1 MDLHERIQGYQAS
14 MPRAAAAPQP
24 DPVGDSFTEL
34 KDRIHMAVISELG
47 PRLYNEALS
56 PNALVEVVM
65 TDIRNRLGQERGL
78 ATADRERIA
87 QEIANDTLGHGP
99 IEPLLQ
105 DDTITEVMVNGP
117 ADIWVE
123 RSGKLQKTM
132 VRFSDEHHLRR
143 IINKIVAQVGRR
155 VDESSPMVDARL
167 PDGSRVNAVLPP
179 LSLTGPLL
187 TIRKFSKHRWDLA
200 DLVQINSL
208 PSQAKTFLEAAI
220 HAEFNILI
228 SGGTGSGKTTLL
240 NAMSSAIPESE
251 RIVTIEDAA
260 ELRLNQVH
268 VLRLEARPKNIEGQG
283 EIPIREL
290 VRNALRM
297 RPDRIIVGEVRGSE
311 AMDMLQAMNTGHDG
325 SLSTCHAN
333 SPRDAIARLESMVLM
348 AGVDF
353 PMRAI
358 RQQISRALDMVVQI
372 ERFSDGS
379 RKVTSITEVQ
389 RMEGD
394 TVTLQDI
401 FEYRIDKNHVE
412 AGGTLAYTGLRPV
425 SNKFER
431 HGVTLPSWMDQHSFG
446 EDHVSG
452 ADRTL
457 ASIGARPS
465 RADGRRLG
473 R

>member
-1 MDLHERIQGYQAS
+1 
-14 MPRAAAAPQP
+14 
-24 DPVGDSFTEL
+24 
-34 KDRIHMAVISELG
+34 
-47 PRLYNEALS
+47 
-56 PNALVEVVM
+56 
-65 TDIRNRLGQERGL
+65 
-78 ATADRERIA
+78 
-87 QEIANDTLGHGP
+87 
-99 IEPLLQ
+99 
-105 DDTITEVMVNGP
+105 
-117 ADIWVE
+117 
-123 RSGKLQKTM
+123 
-132 VRFSDEHHLRR
+132 
-143 IINKIVAQVGRR
+143 
-155 VDESSPMVDARL
+155 
-167 PDGSRVNAVLPP
+167 VLPP

-187 TIRKFSKHRWDLA
+187 TIRKFSKKRWDLA

-208 PSQAKTFLEAAI
+208 PAQGKTFLEAAI
-220 HAEFNILI
+220 HAELNILI

-260 ELRLNQVH
+260 ELRLNQAH
-268 VLRLEARPKNIEGQG
+268 VLRLEARPKNIEGSG

-333 SPRDAIARLESMVLM
+333 SPRDAIARVESMVLM

-358 RQQISRALDMVVQI
+358 RQQISRALDLVVQI

-379 RKVTSITEVQ
+379 RKITSITEVQ
-389 RMEGD
+389 RMEGE

-401 FEYRIDKNHVE
+401 FEYRIDRNHIE
-412 AGGTLAYTGLRPV
+412 AGGALAYTGLRPV
-425 SNKFER
+425 TNKFER
-431 HGVTLPSWMDQHSFG
+431 HGVVLPSWMDQHSFG
-446 EDHVSG
+446 DEHVV
-452 ADRTL
+452 APERPVATF
-457 ASIGARPS
+457 GARPS